1 MKYYLLLT
9 AAALIGYLL
18 GSINTAVILSKLLY
32 KKDIRLQGSGKRDD
46 QHAADYGKKAA
57 AFYLSG

>member
-32 KKDIRLQGSGKRDD
+32 KKAGERQCGND
-46 QHAADYGKKAA
+46 QHAAGLRKKGG